1 MRNSMMKK
9 RIMAIAA
16 SALVSVSSATG
27 AIGGFVAPMAN
38 TMTTMAAE
46 ASVKINAAV
55 GYAEGMYATWGAVS
69 GASGY
74 NVYVDGTQI
83 DSELIR
89 QYSGYMRADAV
100 GLKAGSHTIK
110 VVPII
115 SGSPDTSKAAE
126 ATADVY
132 AHDRSGYAFADGHTP
147 GAYNADGTLK
157 SGAIVVYVTE
167 ENKNTV
173 TVKLNAEGKGEVDC
187 TGVQNIITA
196 YKKGKETRPIAIRFI
211 GNVTDPSV
219 LTKGDLVLDTVTA
232 GMTIEGIGSDA
243 TANGYGIVLKNCV
256 DVEVRNIGFM
266 NCNSTEG
273 DNCGLQQSDSYC
285 WVHNCDFF
293 YGDAGSD
300 ADQAKGDGALDTKKS
315 HHITHSYNHFFDNG
329 KCNLQG
335 ANASDTSNYITYH
348 HNWFDHSD
356 SRHPRVRVA
365 TVHVYNNYYDG
376 NSKYGI
382 GSTTDSDIFAENNY
396 FRNCKYPMLTS
407 EQGSDDETGGTFSGE
422 VGGVIKAYGNIIEG
436 AKSFVSYSDNPSAYD
451 AYVASSRDEKVP
463 SSVKAISGGASY
475 NNFDTASDFYS
486 YKVDAAADVPSV
498 VMAKAG
504 RVDGGDF
511 KWEFNNAVDDED
523 YDVNS
528 ALKSALK
535 AYDDS
540 ITAIGSGFKDDV
552 SNPPT
557 TNPPSTSPSTAKP
570 SATTTKAPS
579 QTTPAQTN
587 PSTPSVSGGQ
597 VHDFTANGLNSSFF
611 TISGNLSTSKGTVNY
626 DGKTLTQCLKMEST
640 TSISFNAG
648 SNGKLTL
655 VFVEPT
661 ATIKVDGTKY
671 TASNG
676 IVSVDLGAGA
686 HTITKADSVN
696 LFYMVFG
703 GSAGSST
710 VTTAKPSQ
718 PAQTTAP
725 QNPSQPIVTSI
736 VDIPDPVVPSGDI
749 KVEYAGGWNE
759 MAYLVCSGLNDASVT
774 GVSYSG
780 ASNGT
785 LEGDDFKYLVRDVAE
800 GVRVDI
806 LGLTPGE
813 YSITLETSKGKVT
826 QPGIVVGAQDRSG
839 YAHFNYDEGVGAYTD
854 GGTIKA
860 NAKILYITDDNKDT
874 VTITSK
880 DGTSVTGIGN
890 ILNSSGQD
898 TGSGQTSK
906 GGKANTNS
914 GIIKK
919 LAQDGTPLVIRIV
932 GNVSAPAGVTAYDS
946 VDFGGSVGDNG
957 YMARMSA
964 GKDITIEGVGND
976 ATIDGWGIHFMATSA
991 DPEFGK
997 SFEVRNIAFKNVPED
1012 CIGMEGV
1019 QEGNN
1024 LTAPVERCWIHNCEF
1039 YVPHVSN
1046 PAESDKAEGDGA
1058 CDFKRGQYFTNSYC
1072 YYDGYHKTNLVGASD
1087 TNYQYHLTYHHNYW
1101 KNCESRGPL
1110 ARQADIHMYNN
1121 VFDGQTSYCQNPRAN
1136 AYIFSEYNVMK
1147 DSKDPVTV
1155 KSGGVVKS
1163 FNDVYI
1169 NVKGDQQATVVSSR
1183 TEKVSSSCKYAGF
1196 EMDSSVSYVASGKY
1210 SLTEATGEGLL
1221 TKLTDI
1227 FNADGGCMD
1236 NMKITSGVVI
1246 TPPASTEPTTKPTT
1260 QPTTQ
1265 PTSTKP
1271 SETPTTPVNPTTPAA
1286 GVAGDANCDGVI
1298 TMADAAAIFQ
1308 HLGNFDKYAL
1318 SAQGAANADVFNK
1331 GDGITSSDAL
1341 SVQKYNAKLI
1351 TSLPESV
1358 QK

>member
-1 MRNSMMKK
+1 MMKK

-16 SALVSVSSATG
+16 SAVVSVSAVSGTLNSF
-27 AIGGFVAPMAN
+27 IAPMTSN
-38 TMTTMAAE
+38 LSTVYAAE

-115 SGSPDTSKAAE
+115 NGTPDNSKAAE
-126 ATADVY
+126 STASVY
-132 AHDRSGYAFADGHTP
+132 AHDRSGYAFADGHAP
-147 GAYNADGTLK
+147 GAYNNDGTLK
-157 SGAIVVYVTE
+157 SGAIVVYVTDA
-167 ENKNTV
+167 NKDSV
-173 TVKLNAEGKGEVDC
+173 TVKLNAQGKGEVDC
-187 TGVQNIITA
+187 TGLQNIITA
-196 YKKGKETRPIAIRFI
+196 YKKGKETRPISIRLI
-211 GNVTDPSV
+211 GNITDPSV
-219 LTKGDLVLDTVTA
+219 LTNGDIVLDTVTA

-243 TANGYGIVLKNCV
+243 TANGFGITLKNCV

-266 NCNSTEG
+266 NCNSNEG
-273 DNCGLQQSDSYC
+273 DNCSLQQNDSYC

-315 HHITHSYNHFFDNG
+315 HHITHSYNHFVDSG

-335 ANASDTSNYITYH
+335 ANSSDTSNYITYH

-407 EQGSDDETGGTFSGE
+407 EQGSDIATGGTFSGE

-436 AKSFVSYSDNPSAYD
+436 AKAFVPYSDNPSAFD
-451 AYVASSRDEKVP
+451 AYVAKSRTEQVP
-463 SSVKAISGGASY
+463 SSVKAINGGASY

-486 YKVDAAADVPSV
+486 YNVDAAADVPSI

-511 KWEFNNAVDDED
+511 KWTFNNAVDDED
-523 YDVNS
+523 YGVNS

-540 ITAIGSGFKDDV
+540 IVAIGSGFKNDV

-557 TNPPSTSPSTAKP
+557 TTTPATNPPSSS
-570 SATTTKAPS
+570 STTTKAPS
-579 QTTPAQTN
+579 QTTPTQTN
-587 PSTPSVSGGQ
+587 PTTPSVSGGQ

-611 TISGNLSTSKGTVNY
+611 TISGNLSTSKGTVTY
-626 DGKTLTQCLKMEST
+626 DGKTLTQCLKIET
-640 TSISFNAG
+640 ATSISFNAG
-648 SNGKLTL
+648 SAGKLTL

-661 ATIKVDGTKY
+661 ATIKVDDTKY

-676 IVSVDLGAGA
+676 IISVDLGAGA
-686 HTITKADSVN
+686 HTITKADTSN

-703 GSAGSST
+703 GSAGTNTS
-710 VTTAKPSQ
+710 PSQ
-718 PAQTTAP
+718 PVQTTAP
-725 QNPSQPIVTSI
+725 QNSTQPVVTS
-736 VDIPDPVVPSGDI
+736 VVTMPGASVPSGDI

-785 LEGDDFKYLVRDVAE
+785 LTGEDFKYLVRDVAE
-800 GVRVDI
+800 GVRVDL

-813 YSITLETSKGKVT
+813 YSITLETTKGKVT

-839 YAHFNYDEGVGAYTD
+839 YAHFNYNDGVGAYTD
-854 GGTIKA
+854 NGTIKA
-860 NAKILYITDDNKDT
+860 NAKILYITDENKDT

-880 DGTSVTGIGN
+880 DGTSVSGIGN

-898 TGSGQTSK
+898 NGSGQTSK
-906 GGKANTNS
+906 GGKPNTNS

-919 LAQDGTPLVIRIV
+919 LAEDGTPLVIRIV
-932 GNVSAPAGVTAYDS
+932 GDVSAPAGVTAYDS
-946 VDFGGSVGDNG
+946 VDYGGSVGDNG

-976 ATIDGWGIHFMATSA
+976 AVINGWGIHFMATSA
-991 DPEFGK
+991 SPEFGK

-1012 CIGMEGV
+1012 CLGMEGV
-1019 QEGNN
+1019 QEGDS

-1039 YVPHVSN
+1039 YVPHVAN

-1072 YYDGYHKTNLVGASD
+1072 YYEGYHKTNLVGASD
-1087 TNYQYHLTYHHNYW
+1087 SNYQYHLTYHHNYW

-1169 NVKGDQQATVVSSR
+1169 NVKGDQAANVVSSR
-1183 TEKVSSSCKYAGF
+1183 SEKVSSSCKYAGF
-1196 EMDSSVSYVASGKY
+1196 ETDSSVSYVASGKY
-1210 SLTEATGEGLL
+1210 SLTEATGEGLF
-1221 TKLTDI
+1221 TKLSGI
-1227 FNADGGCMD
+1227 FETDGGCMD
-1236 NMKITSGVVI
+1236 NMKISSDAEV
-1246 TPPASTEPTTKPTT
+1246 TPPSST

-1265 PTSTKP
+1265 PTTTKP
-1271 SETPTTPVNPTTPAA
+1271 VTTTTTPTTPTTPAA
-1286 GVAGDANCDGVI
+1286 GLSGDANCDGIVSI
-1298 TMADAAAIFQ
+1298 ADAATILQ
-1308 HLGNFDKYAL
+1308 HLGNNDKYSL
-1318 SAQGAANADVFNK
+1318 SAQGIANADVFNK
-1331 GDGITSSDAL
+1331 GDGLTVADAL
-1341 SVQKYNAKLI
+1341 SIQKYDAGMI
-1351 TSLPESV
+1351 SSLPESV
-1358 QK
+1358 Q

>member
-38 TMTTMAAE
+38 TMTTATAAE
-46 ASVKINAAV
+46 ASVKISSAV

-115 SGSPDTSKAAE
+115 SGTPDTSKAAE
-126 ATADVY
+126 AKADVY
-132 AHDRSGYAFADGHTP
+132 AHDRSGFAFGSDMSM
-147 GAYNADGTLK
+147 GAYNGDGTLK
-157 SGAIVVYVTE
+157 SGAVVVYVT
-167 ENKNTV
+167 
-173 TVKLNAEGKGEVDC
+173 NATKDSVSANIGGTTAKGF
-187 TGVQNIITA
+187 QNIIA
-196 YKKGKETRPIAIRFI
+196 AAKSSSAPVCIRVI
-211 GNVTDPSV
+211 GNITDPST
-219 LTKGDLVLDTVTA
+219 LDKGDLLIDKTKC
-232 GMTIEGIGSDA
+232 GITIQGIGSDA
-243 TANGYGIVLKNCV
+243 TLNGFGIRVKGSS
-256 DVEVRNIGFM
+256 DVEICNLGLM
-266 NCNSTEG
+266 NCDSSEG
-273 DNCGLQQSDSYC
+273 DAVGLQQDNDHV
-285 WVHNCDFF
+285 WVHNNDFF
-293 YGDAGSD
+293 YGDPGSD
-300 ADQAKGDGALDTKKS
+300 ADQVKGDGALDTKKS
-315 HHITHSYNHFFDNG
+315 QYVTHSYNHFWDCGKTHLNG
-329 KCNLQG
+329 NG
-335 ANASDTSNYITYH
+335 DTTLNYITYH
-348 HNWFDHSD
+348 HNWYDHSD
-356 SRHPRVRVA
+356 SRHPLVRVSSA
-365 TVHVYNNYYDG
+365 VHCYNNYYDG
-376 NSKYGI
+376 VAKYGMI
-382 GSTTDSDIFAENNY
+382 ARLGSSVFAESNY
-396 FRNCKYPMLTS
+396 FKDTNSPILIS
-407 EQGSDDETGGTFSGE
+407 QQGTDIADGDPIASDAGGM
-422 VGGVIKAYGNIIEG
+422 IKSYGNI
-436 AKSFVSYSDNPSAYD
+436 YDNTEKPITHADSATDFDCYE
-451 AYVASSRDEKVP
+451 ASAASEAVP
-463 SSVKAISGGASY
+463 SSYKTKKGGTSY
-475 NNFDTASDFYS
+475 SNFDTSSSMYS
-486 YKVDAAADVPSV
+486 YTADSAADVPSI

-511 KWEFNNAVDDED
+511 DWDFSDPSED
-523 YDVNS
+523 RNYDVISGLNS
-528 ALKSALK
+528 ALDSYK
-535 AYDDS
+535 DS
-540 ITAIGSGFKDDV
+540 IVAIGSGFKED
-552 SNPPT
+552 SFTPPT
-557 TNPPSTSPSTAKP
+557 TNPPSTTPSTAKP

-587 PSTPSVSGGQ
+587 PTNPSVSGGQ

-611 TISGNLSTSKGTVNY
+611 SISGNLSSSKGTVTY
-626 DGKTLTQCLKMEST
+626 DGKTLTQCLKMET
-640 TSISFNAG
+640 ATSISFNAG
-648 SNGKLTL
+648 SAGKLTL
-655 VFVEPT
+655 VLGD
-661 ATIKVDGTKY
+661 ASAAIKVDGTKY
-671 TASNG
+671 SASNG
-676 IVSVDLGAGA
+676 IVTVDLSAGE
-686 HTITKADSVN
+686 HTITKGDSTN

-703 GSAGSST
+703 GSAGSSS
-710 VTTAKPSQ
+710 TTASPSQ
-718 PAQTTAP
+718 PVQTTAP
-725 QNPSQPIVTSI
+725 QNTTKPVVTTIVTVPNAS
-736 VDIPDPVVPSGDI
+736 VPSGDI

-800 GVRVDI
+800 GVRVDL

-813 YSITLETSKGKVT
+813 YTITLETSKGKVS

-890 ILNSSGQD
+890 ILNSGGQD
-898 TGSGQTSK
+898 VGGGKTSK
-906 GGKANTNS
+906 GGTANSNS

-919 LAQDGTPLVIRIV
+919 LAEDGTPLVIRII
-932 GNVSAPAGVTAYDS
+932 GSVSAPKGVTEYDS
-946 VDFGGSVGDNG
+946 VNYGGSVGDNG
-957 YMARMSA
+957 FMARMSA
-964 GKDITIEGVGND
+964 GKDVTIEGVGND
-976 ATIDGWGIHFMATSA
+976 AEINGWGIHFMATSA
-991 DPEFGK
+991 DPQFGK
-997 SFEVRNIAFKNVPED
+997 SFEVRNIAFRNVPED

-1019 QEGNN
+1019 QEGDA

-1072 YYDGYHKTNLVGASD
+1072 YYEGYHKTNLVGASD
-1087 TNYQYHLTYHHNYW
+1087 SNYQYHLTYHHNYW

-1163 FNDVYI
+1163 FNDAYI
-1169 NVKGDQQATVVSSR
+1169 NVKGDQQANVVSSR

-1196 EMDSSVSYVASGKY
+1196 EMDSSISYVASGKY
-1210 SLTEATGEGLL
+1210 ILTEATGETL
-1221 TKLTDI
+1221 
-1227 FNADGGCMD
+1227 FNSLSATFNTDGGCMD
-1236 NMKITSGVVI
+1236 NEKISSGVVI
-1246 TPPASTEPTTKPTT
+1246 TPPTST
-1260 QPTTQ
+1260 QPTTAPTTA
-1265 PTSTKP
+1265 PTSAPTTVP
-1271 SETPTTPVNPTTPAA
+1271 TTVPTTTPVTPST
-1286 GVAGDANCDGVI
+1286 GLAGDANCDGKVTI
-1298 TMADAAAIFQ
+1298 ADAAAIFQ
-1308 HLGNFDKYAL
+1308 YMSNSDKYTL
-1318 SAQGAANADVFNK
+1318 SKQGMANADVSNK
-1331 GDGITSSDAL
+1331 GDGITAADAIAIQKFDAGLL
-1341 SVQKYNAKLI
+1341 SK
-1351 TSLPESV
+1351 LPESV
-1358 QK
+1358 Q